1 MSLSQ
6 HNSRI
11 IKRLPMPPSQIKSG
25 MIVSCEYKNRHGQSK
40 KYLVIC
46 INSNYKGEFHCYK
59 LNNFSD
65 KDVIPLAAVNPV
77 PTSAHAQATRR
88 VLWWFLTTVPSSYTR
103 CGNS

>member
-11 IKRLPMPPSQIKSG
+11 IKRLPLPPSQIKSG

-65 KDVIPLAAVNPV
+65 KDIIALAAVNGL
-77 PTSAHAQATRR
+77 TSTRGIDHINIGNPQS
-88 VLWWFLTTVPSSYTR
+88 FL
-103 CGNS
+103 